1 MELNYF
7 ISNNLQYFF
16 IIQLL
21 PYLLLP
27 IIIMFM
33 FFIFDIYTILI
44 SNNNNFNSTLAIKSN
59 EFLITKFLNY
69 NSSKQSF

>member
-44 SNNNNFNSTLAIKSN
+44 SNNNNFNSTLATKSN
-59 EFLITKFLNY
+59 EFLIIKFLNY